1 MPVGPLAITTKM
13 SDATHSRERAFLDQ
27 KEVYRQILDAIA
39 DMVLVKGAGSRIL
52 WANKAFRDYYGMTN
66 ELLYQRLDAN
76 FNQPDYTEQYVRDD
90 HYVFTS
96 GQVLN
101 IPDEPVTRADGQVQ
115 IFHTVKSPLHDDE
128 GRVLMTVGVSRNITE
143 SKRIKEDLA
152 RYREHLE
159 HMVEVRTD
167 ELSRLSDEL
176 SIILSSL
183 IEGIVAVDA
192 VGRVQL
198 MNPAAR
204 ALLGIEQDAA
214 VEKSI
219 SELIDFLPEHVDP
232 HAPAA
237 SGLAA
242 VLANRR
248 TTTGHLRTRQ
258 GELRLVSMQAAPL
271 KGTTEAGSGTVLVLR
286 DIALE
291 REVADQRLRHQKLES
306 LGLLAGGIAHDF
318 NNILT
323 GILANIS
330 LASIEGAR
338 GLAVG
343 DLLEQAQQA
352 CLRAQGLTT
361 QLLTFARGGAPVKK
375 TLVVAKPV
383 REAAELTLRGSN
395 CWLVLKVASDVAP
408 VSADEGQL
416 VQAITNLVMNA
427 KQAMPGGGQVSIH
440 IDNAAVSTDEL
451 PLAPGSYVRIGVRD
465 QGSGIAPE
473 HLPRIFDPYFTTKP
487 TGSGI
492 GLASVHSIVKQHG
505 GHVGVS
511 STPGSGTEFSVY
523 LPALESTPSRDENA
537 PAREVSRR
545 RQRVLVID
553 DDAGIRRVMNR
564 ALTILGH
571 DCVVVGHSSSAFE
584 AVDAAQRD
592 RVPFDAIFVDLT
604 MPGDLTG
611 TEVIARLVE
620 RKTGAKVIVMSGYS
634 TDLVM
639 ANYREHG
646 LSARLQ
652 KPFTVKDIEDV
663 LG

>member
-1 MPVGPLAITTKM
+1 
-13 SDATHSRERAFLDQ
+13 
-27 KEVYRQILDAIA
+27 
-39 DMVLVKGAGSRIL
+39 
-52 WANKAFRDYYGMTN
+52 
-66 ELLYQRLDAN
+66 
-76 FNQPDYTEQYVRDD
+76 
-90 HYVFTS
+90 
-96 GQVLN
+96 
-101 IPDEPVTRADGQVQ
+101 
-115 IFHTVKSPLHDDE
+115 
-128 GRVLMTVGVSRNITE
+128 
-143 SKRIKEDLA
+143 
-152 RYREHLE
+152 
-159 HMVEVRTD
+159 
-167 ELSRLSDEL
+167 
-176 SIILSSL
+176 
-183 IEGIVAVDA
+183 
-192 VGRVQL
+192 

-204 ALLGIEQDAA
+204 ALLGIEQDER
-214 VEKSI
+214 VDKSI

-232 HAPAA
+232 HAPAT

-242 VLANRR
+242 VLAIGQ
-248 TTTGHLRTRQ
+248 TSTGQLRTRQ

-271 KGTTEAGSGTVLVLR
+271 KGTIEAGNGTVLVLR

-330 LASIEGAR
+330 LASIEGTR
-338 GLAVG
+338 GSAVG
-343 DLLEQAQQA
+343 DLLEEAEQA
-352 CLRAQGLTT
+352 CLRAQSLTT
-361 QLLTFARGGAPVKK
+361 QLLTFARGGAPVKT

-383 REAAELTLRGSN
+383 REAAELTLRGSQ

-427 KQAMPGGGQVSIH
+427 KQAMPSGGQVSIH

-492 GLASVHSIVKQHG
+492 GLTSVHSIVKQHG
-505 GHVGVS
+505 GYVGVS
-511 STPGSGTEFSVY
+511 STLGSGTEFSVY
-523 LPALESTPSRDENA
+523 LPALESKPSQGEDA
-537 PAREVSRR
+537 PAREVSGR

-553 DDAGIRRVMNR
+553 DDADVRRALNR
-564 ALTILGH
+564 ALSRLGH
-571 DCVVVGHSSSAFE
+571 DCVIVGHSSSAFE
-584 AVDAAQRD
+584 AVDAALRD

-611 TEVIARLVE
+611 MQVIARLVE
-620 RKTGAKVIVMSGYS
+620 RKTGAKLIVMSGYS

-652 KPFTVKDIEDV
+652 KPFTVTDIEDV